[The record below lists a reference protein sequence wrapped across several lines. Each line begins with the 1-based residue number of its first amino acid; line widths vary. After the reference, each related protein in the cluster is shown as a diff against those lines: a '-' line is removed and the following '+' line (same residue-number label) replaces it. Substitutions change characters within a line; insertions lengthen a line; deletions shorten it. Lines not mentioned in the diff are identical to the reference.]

1 MYKTLIK
8 SDHGKLFRGHAMNLI
23 QGEHEL
29 MLHQNYFST
38 SVREVYST
46 KTNTTTID
54 YTHYPISWKIPKWYM
69 NFHDNLVSLK
79 LPTKLEAEDEG
90 YSLNL
95 YAGNVILFSYKKEK
109 KGISF
114 NSHIQNLKKIK
125 ELQQMFRGIRLVIKG
140 FTDQDLKSF
149 EIYEDPFDKKI
160 IIPKDIFYK

>member
-1 MYKTLIK
+1 MFKTILK
-8 SDHGKLFRGHAMNLI
+8 SDHGKLFRGHAMNLV
-23 QGEHEL
+23 QGENEL
-29 MLHQNYFST
+29 LLTQGYFNA
-38 SVREVYST
+38 SVREVYNS

-54 YTHYPISWKIPKWYM
+54 CTHYPISWKIPKWYM
-69 NFHDNLVSLK
+69 NFHDNLISLK
-79 LPTKLEAEDEG
+79 LLTKLEAKDKE

-95 YAGNVILFSYKKEK
+95 YAGNAILLSYNEEK

>member
-1 MYKTLIK
+1 
-8 SDHGKLFRGHAMNLI
+8 
-23 QGEHEL
+23 
-29 MLHQNYFST
+29 
-38 SVREVYST
+38 
-46 KTNTTTID
+46 
-54 YTHYPISWKIPKWYM
+54 M
-69 NFHDNLVSLK
+69 NFHDNLISLK
-79 LPTKLEAEDEG
+79 LPTKLEAKDKE

-95 YAGNVILFSYKKEK
+95 YAGNAILLSYNEEK

>member
-8 SDHGKLFRGHAMNLI
+8 SDHGKLFRGHAMNLV
-23 QGEHEL
+23 QGEHDL

-38 SVREVYST
+38 SVREVYNT

-54 YTHYPISWKIPKWYM
+54 CTYYPISWKIPKWYM

-79 LPTKLEAEDEG
+79 LPTKLEAKDEG

-95 YAGNVILFSYKKEK
+95 YAGNVILFSYQEEK
-109 KGISF
+109 KGINF

-125 ELQQMFRGIRLVIKG
+125 ELQRMFRGIRLTIKG